1 MGDSALEALRLQA
14 LQSLKQKK
22 AEPLPVAPVAFIA
35 DGIIS
40 GQKRIPPNPN
50 INVSGPVDRQSPQRQ
65 QPKKGKKTRKKTA
78 AAAKPQIKQQVQQQR
93 PVPKVQALPVGQ
105 SGLDPSTLFSMF
117 TNKIVANAG
126 SVGHGPAQPPPM
138 PSSFHLSATQTR
150 APVPVGRR
158 SKGPVHVIDL
168 DSTDDDDDDQ
178 DQEDYP
184 MQIDLELT
192 RPVISSPEP
201 GEITL
206 CSSEEQAKAQARLT
220 LIKASLEEVD
230 RAYFQNEDLIGSAV
244 RKQNEFKA
252 KARQYR
258 ALVKKGKVMKKE
270 LYQKKSE
277 LLYQLTRAK
286 QAFSQCDYHKPS
298 PLATLPLTTLPRI
311 LTPIVV
317 VPTELA
323 PLSPLMFSPVEAG
336 EKRKAEYE
344 ELQRQLNK
352 VQQDLEQSKLSLIK
366 TKSQK
371 AEKKRIKNTERVKE
385 RKSPRI
391 DSPAL
396 VKHPLA
402 GTEAVSIEGALY
414 PLCMIVDLWDWIKSM
429 HPPMKPTAKETI
441 KPSLMVS
448 QEYESPLRWFK
459 SSIFFDHFLDFVSKK
474 GLLSSTFANKIDP
487 MMPFCKAQFD
497 FGCTDKTCMFQHLD
511 QVQLG
516 NDALLE
522 SLIQR
527 LLELTPKDMFE
538 SKADV
543 LQYIHEKLSEKDL
556 KGVPMVT
563 LITRLLELKKEIT
576 EEPVFV
582 KGLHS
587 TDVNGPVDKKTCK
600 TAVKNFISAASN
612 IPGRC
617 FFDLSKDR
625 TRWESHAYKRYY
637 CFADEEETTKS
648 ELELFISVLIPSCG
662 YLTYSV
668 LGNSG
673 G

>member
-1 MGDSALEALRLQA
+1 MGDSALEALRLQV

-22 AEPLPVAPVAFIA
+22 PEPTTIAPNASIT
-35 DGIIS
+35 DLNIS
-40 GQKRIPPNPN
+40 GHKNIPPTRNR
-50 INVSGPVDRQSPQRQ
+50 NVSGPPQRQ
-65 QPKKGKKTRKKTA
+65 HPKKTKKSKKERA
-78 AAAKPQIKQQVQQQR
+78 AANPQTRQQVQQQR
-93 PVPKVQALPVGQ
+93 QQRSVSKVQVFPVGQ

-126 SVGHGPAQPPPM
+126 NVGHGPAQPPPM
-138 PSSFHLSATQTR
+138 PSSFHLSAKQPP
-150 APVPVGRR
+150 APVSRR

-168 DSTDDDDDDQ
+168 DSTDDNEDQGSFDDTHQ
-178 DQEDYP
+178 
-184 MQIDLELT
+184 MQMELELT

-206 CSSEEQAKAQARLT
+206 ASSEEQAKAQARLN

-244 RKQNEFKA
+244 KKQNEFKA

-286 QAFSQCDYHKPS
+286 QAFAQADYQKPS
-298 PLATLPLTTLPRI
+298 PLTTLPLPTLPMI

-317 VPTELA
+317 GPTTDKV
-323 PLSPLMFSPVEAG
+323 PLSPSMFSPVEAG

-371 AEKKRIKNTERVKE
+371 AEKKRLKTAEKFKE

-391 DSPAL
+391 DSPAT
-396 VKHPLA
+396 VKQRNPLS
-402 GTEAVSIEGALY
+402 GTEVVRIEGSLY
-414 PLCMIVDLWDWIKSM
+414 PLSMIVDLWDWIKSI
-429 HPPMKPTAKETI
+429 HPPMKPTSNETI
-441 KPSLMVS
+441 KSSLMVS

-497 FGCTDKTCMFQHLD
+497 YGCTDKSCMFQHLD

-516 NDALLE
+516 NDVLLE

-527 LLELTPKDMFE
+527 LLELTPKDIFE

-543 LQYIHEKLSEKDL
+543 LQFIHEKLSEKDL

-582 KGLHS
+582 KALHS
-587 TDVNGPVDKKTCK
+587 TEVSEPIDKKTCK
-600 TAVKNFISAASN
+600 TTVKNFISAASSM
-612 IPGRC
+612 PGRC
-617 FFDLSKDR
+617 FFELSKDQLR
-625 TRWESHAYKRYY
+625 GESHGYKRYY
-637 CFADEEETTKS
+637 CFADDEESTKS
-648 ELELFISVLIPSCG
+648 ELELFLAVLIQPSI
-662 YLTYSV
+662 
-668 LGNSG
+668 
-673 G
+673 